1 MKAFALF
8 ASGMFLFA
16 SCSTQA
22 PKVAALESP
31 QEREPSSI
39 RNVRNFWESSSLSL
53 QLNAGSKIDQTYV
66 VKFEHFTAYEEDKPV
81 TRMVPV
87 VETVWEIKSAPVLVC
102 RSEEGR
108 GSSPLWDAFYS
119 ARGSEKAKALAKA
132 IQGVG
137 AVSASSLVAANYFNS
152 KPRSWDD
159 FKDEVERAANA
170 EVITKNVRHQVLYQY
185 RQENMSNLGYQTQ
198 VSNVC
203 SFENERYLAP
213 RDVVV
218 NKPITT
224 IETNTVRKLIDT
236 QRVTY
241 RVRVSGQRLQSF
253 ETESIVLNFD
263 KESGQVGLSA
273 TAYNNFSLSLNSNV
287 ITVTGIGRKNIKLPT
302 EVLPRGATLLKGNG
316 KARFAAPINPAY
328 IPKTTT
334 DGYLLGSIRVTS
346 CRIGTFGG
354 CSLRNRDER
363 SMPVVVKT
371 IVQGNTTI
379 THEFEIQSGR
389 RYWVNHWV
397 NTANSP
403 WYINNVV
410 RSSSQPEI

>member
-1 MKAFALF
+1 MKVYAVLVSGLLLLSACAGKPVPQLKSD
-8 ASGMFLFA
+8 AS
-16 SCSTQA
+16 
-22 PKVAALESP
+22 VD
-31 QEREPSSI
+31 RDPSSI

-53 QLNAGSKIDQTYV
+53 PLNAGSKIDQNYT

-81 TRMVPV
+81 TRMVPT
-87 VETVWEIKSAPVLVC
+87 VETVWEIKSAPVLMC

-108 GSSPLWDAFYS
+108 GSSPLWDEFYS
-119 ARGSEKAKALAKA
+119 AKRSEKAKALAKA

-137 AVSASSLVAANYFNS
+137 SVSASSLVEANYFNS

-185 RQENMSNLGYQTQ
+185 RQENMSNLGYQTH
-198 VSNVC
+198 VSNAC
-203 SFENERYLAP
+203 TFEVERYLAP

-218 NKPITT
+218 NKPRTT
-224 IETNTVRKLIDT
+224 IETSTIRKLIDT
-236 QRVTY
+236 ERETY

-253 ETESIVLNFD
+253 ETETIVLNFD
-263 KESGQVGLSA
+263 KESGRVGLSA

-287 ITVTGIGRKNIKLPT
+287 INVTGIGRKSIKLPA

-316 KARFAAPINPAY
+316 KASFTAPINPLY
-328 IPKTTT
+328 IPKTPA

-363 SMPVVVKT
+363 SMPVVVKG
-371 IVQGNTTI
+371 IVPGKTTM
-379 THEFEIQSGR
+379 THEFDIQSGR

-397 NTANSP
+397 NTASSP

-410 RSSSQPEI
+410 RSASQPEI